1 MADYTF
7 RSVFMENGQRDSIAV
22 QAEAVET
29 RLRKLL
35 GDSNYNTWLKSLSVG
50 GLKDGVLTLFL
61 PTAFFCSYIARN
73 FSEEI
78 TQAWQAENPEVQRVL
93 FKAGSPSFAES
104 ADNAAVPEKA
114 PAVQVPSAELTETE
128 KDILSAPLN
137 PDFTF
142 DRFVVGTPN
151 EFAYAA
157 ARRVAESKTPSFNP
171 LYLYSDSGLGKTHL
185 MHSIAWHI
193 RTYDKSR
200 RVVYLS
206 AEKFMYLF
214 IRAIRYKDTLA
225 FKEELRNVDVLM
237 IDDVQFLIGKDST
250 QEEFFHTFNDLIGS
264 GKQIVLSADKPPV
277 NLDGIEERLKTRL
290 GSGLVADIHQTT
302 FELRVG
308 ILESKAQNLGVHVPQ
323 DVISFL
329 AEKITSS
336 VRELEG
342 ALLRVA
348 AHVQLMGGEVT
359 LERTCDILRDILNAL
374 DRRVSIE
381 EIQRKVAEHYN
392 IRVAEMT
399 SKRRDRP
406 VARPRQI
413 AMYLSK
419 ELTTKSLPDIG
430 RAFDRDHTTVIHA
443 VKAIE
448 QLRGKDPAFKDE
460 TDNLRRMLSV

>member
-1 MADYTF
+1 
-7 RSVFMENGQRDSIAV
+7 METKQQDLISV
-22 QAEAVET
+22 QAKAVEN

-35 GDSNYNTWLKSLSVG
+35 GDSDYNTWLKSLSVG

-61 PTAFFCSYIARN
+61 PTTFFCSYIARN

-78 TQAWQAENPEVQRVL
+78 AQAWQAENPEIERVK
-93 FKAGSPSFAES
+93 FEVGSPAFSET
-104 ADNAAVPEKA
+104 E
-114 PAVQVPSAELTETE
+114 VPSESKRKASSEHISSPDMTETE
-128 KDILSAPLN
+128 KDFLSAPLN

-142 DRFVVGTPN
+142 DRFIVGAPN

-157 ARRVAESKTPSFNP
+157 ARRVAESKTPAFNP

-185 MHSIAWHI
+185 MHSIAWYI
-193 RTYDKSR
+193 RENDPSR

-206 AEKFMYLF
+206 AEKFMHQF
-214 IRAIRYKDTLA
+214 ISAIRHKDTWA

-308 ILESKAQNLGVHVPQ
+308 ILESKAQISGVYVPQ
-323 DVISFL
+323 NVISFL

-336 VRELEG
+336 VRELVG
-342 ALLRVA
+342 ALLRVTA
-348 AHVQLMGGEVT
+348 YAEMMKVEVT
-359 LERTCDILRDILNAL
+359 LERTCDILRDVLSAF
-374 DRRVSIE
+374 DRRVTID

-413 AMYLSK
+413 AMYLAK

-448 QLRGKDPAFKDE
+448 QLREKDPLFKEE
-460 TDNLRRMLSV
+460 TNNLRRILSV

>member
-1 MADYTF
+1 MAKK
-7 RSVFMENGQRDSIAV
+7 QQKSILS
-22 QAEAVET
+22 QAEAVEA
-29 RLRKLL
+29 RLRELL
-35 GDSNYNTWLKSLSVG
+35 GSSVFDTWLKSLCVG
-50 GLKDGVLTLFL
+50 GLKDGILTLFL
-61 PTAFFCSYIARN
+61 PTNFFCSYIARN
-73 FSEEI
+73 FADEI
-78 TQAWQAENPEVQRVL
+78 TQAWQAENPEILRVK
-93 FKAGSPSFAES
+93 FEVGSPAFS
-104 ADNAAVPEKA
+104 EK
-114 PAVQVPSAELTETE
+114 PDSAEEPKTERPQTVSSPEFIETE
-128 KDILSAPLN
+128 KDVLSAALDPR
-137 PDFTF
+137 FTF
-142 DRFVVGTPN
+142 DNFVVGAPN

-171 LYLYSDSGLGKTHL
+171 LYLYSGAGLGKTHL
-185 MHSIAWHI
+185 MHSIAWYI
-193 RTYDKSR
+193 REHDPSR

-250 QEEFFHTFNDLIGS
+250 QDEFFHTFNALVGS

-277 NLDGIEERLKTRL
+277 NLEGIEERLKTRL

-308 ILESKAQNLGVHVPQ
+308 ILESKAQNSGVYVPQ

-342 ALLRVA
+342 ALLRVT

-359 LERTCDILRDILNAL
+359 LERTCDILRDVLSAL
-374 DRRVSIE
+374 DRRVTIE

-413 AMYLSK
+413 AMFLSK

-448 QLRGKDPAFKDE
+448 NLREKDPAFKEE
-460 TDNLRRMLSV
+460 TDSLRRMLSV

>member
-1 MADYTF
+1 MVKKKQD
-7 RSVFMENGQRDSIAV
+7 SVAS
-22 QAEAVET
+22 QAYAVET
-29 RLRKLL
+29 RLRGLL
-35 GDSNYNTWLKSLSVG
+35 GASVFDTWLKSLSVG
-50 GLKDGVLTLFL
+50 GLKDGTLTLFL
-61 PTAFFCSYIARN
+61 PTNFFCSYIARN
-73 FSEEI
+73 FSNEI
-78 TQAWQAENPEVQRVL
+78 TQAWQSENPDVLRIKFEV
-93 FKAGSPSFAES
+93 GSPAFAETP
-104 ADNAAVPEKA
+104 AAPEKA
-114 PAVQVPSAELTETE
+114 EVEQTQASASGLMESE
-128 KDILSAPLN
+128 KDVLSTALDPR
-137 PDFTF
+137 FTF
-142 DRFVVGTPN
+142 DNFVVGAPN

-157 ARRVAESKTPSFNP
+157 ARRVAESATPSFNP
-171 LYLYSDSGLGKTHL
+171 LYLYSGAGLGKTHL
-185 MHSIAWHI
+185 MHSIAWYI
-193 RTYDKSR
+193 REHDPFR

-214 IRAIRYKDTLA
+214 IRAIRYKDTLS
-225 FKEELRNVDVLM
+225 FKEELRKVDVLM
-237 IDDVQFLIGKDST
+237 IDDVQFLIGKENT
-250 QEEFFHTFNDLIGS
+250 QDEFFHTFNALVGS

-277 NLDGIEERLKTRL
+277 NLEGIEERLKTRL

-302 FELRVG
+302 FELRMG
-308 ILESKAQNLGVHVPQ
+308 ILESKAQNLGVYVPQ
-323 DVISFL
+323 EVISFL

-359 LERTCDILRDILNAL
+359 LERTCDILRDILSVL
-374 DRRVSIE
+374 DRRVTIE

-413 AMYLSK
+413 AMFLAK

-448 QLRGKDPAFKDE
+448 NLRAADPSFKEE
-460 TDNLRRMLSV
+460 TDSLRRMLSV

>member
-1 MADYTF
+1 MA
-7 RSVFMENGQRDSIAV
+7 REKQDSIISQTA
-22 QAEAVET
+22 AVEA
-29 RLRKLL
+29 RLRESL
-35 GDSNYNTWLKSLSVG
+35 GDSVYDTWLKSLSVG
-50 GLKDGVLTLFL
+50 GLTDGKLTLFL
-61 PTAFFCSYIARN
+61 PTNFFCSYIARN
-73 FSEEI
+73 FADEI
-78 TQAWQAENPEVQRVL
+78 TQAWQSENPEVRQIK
-93 FKAGSPSFAES
+93 FEAGSPSFSES
-104 ADNAAVPEKA
+104 AAVPTEEPEKTDK
-114 PAVQVPSAELTETE
+114 PVPSVELMETE
-128 KDILSAPLN
+128 KDVLSAALDPR
-137 PDFTF
+137 FTF
-142 DRFVVGTPN
+142 DNFVVGAPN

-157 ARRVAESKTPSFNP
+157 ARRVAESSTPSFNP
-171 LYLYSDSGLGKTHL
+171 LYLYSGAGLGKTHL
-185 MHSIAWHI
+185 MHSIAWYI
-193 RTYDKSR
+193 REHDPSR

-225 FKEELRNVDVLM
+225 FKEELRKVDVLM

-250 QEEFFHTFNDLIGS
+250 QEEFFYTFNALVGS

-277 NLDGIEERLKTRL
+277 NLEGIEERLKTRL

-302 FELRVG
+302 FELRIG
-308 ILESKAQNLGVHVPQ
+308 ILESKAQNLGVYVPQ
-323 DVISFL
+323 EVISFL

-359 LERTCDILRDILNAL
+359 LERTCDILRDVLSVL
-374 DRRVSIE
+374 DRRITIE

-413 AMYLSK
+413 AMFLSK

-448 QLRGKDPAFKDE
+448 QLREKDPAFKEE
-460 TDNLRRMLSV
+460 TDTLRRMLSV

>member
-1 MADYTF
+1 MGK
-7 RSVFMENGQRDSIAV
+7 EQQDSIAL
-22 QAEAVET
+22 QAKAVEA

-35 GDSNYNTWLKSLSVG
+35 GNSDYNTWMKSLSVG
-50 GLKDGVLTLFL
+50 GLKDGTLTLFL

-78 TQAWQAENPEVQRVL
+78 TQAWRDENPEINQIKFEVGSPAFTESSARESVPEITRERPESHPVEKDSLSEPLDPL
-93 FKAGSPSFAES
+93 FKFQ
-104 ADNAAVPEKA
+104 N
-114 PAVQVPSAELTETE
+114 
-128 KDILSAPLN
+128 
-137 PDFTF
+137 
-142 DRFVVGTPN
+142 FVVGKPN

-157 ARRVAESKTPSFNP
+157 ARRVAESKTPAFNP

-193 RTYDKSR
+193 RENDPSR

-206 AEKFMYLF
+206 AERFMLQF
-214 IRAIRYKDTLA
+214 ISALGRKDTFS
-225 FKEELRNVDVLM
+225 FKEKMRNVDVLM
-237 IDDVQFLIGKDST
+237 IDDVQFFIGKDST

-277 NLDGIEERLKTRL
+277 NLEKMEDRLKTRL

-302 FELRVG
+302 YELRVG
-308 ILESKAQNLGVHVPQ
+308 ILENTARNAGVYVPPE
-323 DVISFL
+323 VISFL

-336 VRELEG
+336 VRELKG
-342 ALLRVA
+342 ALLRVTA
-348 AHVQLMGGEVT
+348 YAEMLNVEVT
-359 LERTCDILRDILNAL
+359 LERTCDILRDVLSVL
-374 DRRVSIE
+374 DRRVTIE

-392 IRVAEMT
+392 IRVAEMN

-413 AMYLSK
+413 AMYLAK

-443 VKAIE
+443 VKTIE
-448 QLRGKDPAFKDE
+448 DLRTKDPAFKEE
-460 TDNLRRMLSV
+460 TDSLRRTLSV

>member
-1 MADYTF
+1 MAKKQQKT
-7 RSVFMENGQRDSIAV
+7 ITL
-22 QAEAVET
+22 QAEAVEA
-29 RLRKLL
+29 RLRELL
-35 GDSNYNTWLKSLSVG
+35 GSSVFDTWLKSLSVG
-50 GLKDGVLTLFL
+50 GLKDGTLTLFL
-61 PTAFFCSYIARN
+61 PTNFFCSYIARN
-73 FSEEI
+73 FADEI
-78 TQAWQAENPEVQRVL
+78 TQAWQTENPEVLRIKFEV
-93 FKAGSPSFAES
+93 GSPAFAETPDS
-104 ADNAAVPEKA
+104 SEEPKA
-114 PAVQVPSAELTETE
+114 ESIKTAHSAELIETE
-128 KDILSAPLN
+128 KDVLSAALDPR
-137 PDFTF
+137 FTF
-142 DRFVVGTPN
+142 DNFVVGAPN

-171 LYLYSDSGLGKTHL
+171 LYLYSGAGLGKTHL
-185 MHSIAWHI
+185 MHSIAWYI
-193 RTYDKSR
+193 REHDPSR

-225 FKEELRNVDVLM
+225 FKEELRKVDVLM

-250 QEEFFHTFNDLIGS
+250 QEEFFYTFNALVGS

-277 NLDGIEERLKTRL
+277 NLEGIEERLKTRL

-302 FELRVG
+302 FELRMG
-308 ILESKAQNLGVHVPQ
+308 ILESKAQNLGVYVPQ

-329 AEKITSS
+329 AEKITTS

-359 LERTCDILRDILNAL
+359 LERTCDILRDVLSVL
-374 DRRVSIE
+374 DRRVTIE

-413 AMYLSK
+413 AMFLSK

-448 QLRGKDPAFKDE
+448 QLREKDPVFKEE
-460 TDNLRRMLSV
+460 TDSLRRMLSV